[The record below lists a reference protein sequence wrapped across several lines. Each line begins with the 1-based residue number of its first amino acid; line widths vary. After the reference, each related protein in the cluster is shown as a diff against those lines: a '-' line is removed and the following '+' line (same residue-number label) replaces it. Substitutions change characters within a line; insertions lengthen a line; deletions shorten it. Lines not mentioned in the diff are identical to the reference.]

1 MRWLSI
7 ISVIGF
13 VFIFLFWSVIAEP
26 LPDGKEGKKAEDLTD
41 RILKDINYEAWVHTG
56 VVEWSFRGIRNH
68 LWDRE
73 RHFARLEWD
82 DCISWIDLSTR
93 TGRVKCQN
101 QFLIN
106 PQNQEKLNEAWEIWA
121 NDSFW
126 LNPLAKLR
134 DEGTTRKI
142 IETPNNLPSLLV
154 TYQTGGVTPGDSYL
168 WKINNSGR
176 VTDCQMWVKV
186 LPVGG
191 MQFTWDGWIK
201 LSTGAMISSSHKGF
215 VSVNLTDIRAGH
227 NLKSLYPNED
237 PFRLLLHSDD

>member
-1 MRWLSI
+1 M
-7 ISVIGF
+7 
-13 VFIFLFWSVIAEP
+13 
-26 LPDGKEGKKAEDLTD
+26 
-41 RILKDINYEAWVHTG
+41 
-56 VVEWSFRGIRNH
+56 
-68 LWDRE
+68 
-73 RHFARLEWD
+73 
-82 DCISWIDLSTR
+82 
-93 TGRVKCQN
+93 
-101 QFLIN
+101 
-106 PQNQEKLNEAWEIWA
+106 
-121 NDSFW
+121 
-126 LNPLAKLR
+126 R

-142 IETPNNLPSLLV
+142 IETANNPPSLLV

-176 VTDCQMWVKV
+176 VTGCQMWVKV